1 MNEALLFIIIIGAII
16 TKPGRALIKGLFSAA
31 LIIIGTIFV
40 SFWMFLVVLLL
51 IIAIIAIIALGLV

>member
-1 MNEALLFIIIIGAII
+1 MILAAII

-31 LIIIGTIFV
+31 LIVIGTVFV

-51 IIAIIAIIALGLV
+51 IITIIAIIALGLV

>member
-16 TKPGRALIKGLFSAA
+16 TRPGRALIKGLLSGFLIVISA
-31 LIIIGTIFV
+31 LFV

-51 IIAIIAIIALGLV
+51 IITIIAIIALGLV

>member
-1 MNEALLFIIIIGAII
+1 MNEALLFIIIISAII

-51 IIAIIAIIALGLV
+51 IIAIIAIIALGVA